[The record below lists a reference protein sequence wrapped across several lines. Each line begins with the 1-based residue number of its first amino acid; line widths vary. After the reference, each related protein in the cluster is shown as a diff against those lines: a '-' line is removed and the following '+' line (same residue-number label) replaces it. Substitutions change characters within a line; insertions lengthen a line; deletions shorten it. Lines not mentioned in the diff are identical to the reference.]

1 MNLYHTTANP
11 TEAIQTIQTL
21 NRQGHNAAMIPVGGL
36 YQIYILP
43 PTPQHNGHKPTAGAK
58 TKKAP
63 APKAQRPFQI
73 TFIHLLYAVTLLS
86 IIIAALSK

>member
-21 NRQGHNAAMIPVGGL
+21 NRQGHNAALSAAGGL
-36 YQIYILP
+36 YKIYLLP
-43 PTPQHNGHKPTAGAK
+43 PAPQQNGQKPNK

>member
-21 NRQGHNAAMIPVGGL
+21 NRQGHNAAIIPAGGL
-36 YQIYILP
+36 YKIYLLP
-43 PTPQHNGHKPTAGAK
+43 PAPHPNGQKPNK